1 MSTVA
6 AVAVSQLWVRSLS
19 PVADLAPPLEVR
31 PGATC
36 AVPAAVPN
44 WWEVLMGSLAGVRAF
59 GERFLGG
66 EDLSVRMLKSPTGC
80 PIIGRLHALVLVVL
94 VGLGTCGAALWF
106 PMPMPEACSGFML
119 KLAGA
124 AVTAKPVSPCA
135 CLLGLTNAF
144 AVVELT
150 TTGLFA
156 AIALATVGP
165 PKNGLVAAWLAVAK
179 ATVPSL
185 RPEPAT
191 LWMGPT

>member
-1 MSTVA
+1 MRQTVA
-6 AVAVSQLWVRSLS
+6 PHR
-19 PVADLAPPLEVR
+19 
-31 PGATC
+31 GAWIIEAT
-36 AVPAAVPN
+36 AVPN
-44 WWEVLMGSLAGVRAF
+44 WWEVLMRSLAGVRAF
-59 GERFLGG
+59 GARFLGG
-66 EDLSVRMLKSPTGC
+66 DDLSVRMLKSPTGC

-94 VGLGTCGAALWF
+94 VGLGTCGVALWF
-106 PMPMPEACSGFML
+106 TMPMPEACSGFML

-135 CLLGLTNAF
+135 CLLGLTDVF

-150 TTGLFA
+150 TTELFT

-165 PKNGLVAAWLAVAK
+165 PKNGLVATWLAVAK

-185 RPEPAT
+185 RPKPAT